1 MILNGYVN
9 WENDCNLID
18 WGVYYFQANWRVIR
32 TDLERSN
39 SVSVALKNSKMQTTS
54 NNHFSNLTCTAWARQ
69 TALGQGL
76 QYDCL
81 QEVWCPASQLAMSNV
96 LSWLAFKEI
105 SQTLELSSLPETA
118 RMDIATGRRLVLF
131 GWWNPMESNR
141 SQANDSCHTMPKAS
155 NPPDIG
161 ILVARH
167 DTCTIMTYHDTS
179 SQWQD
184 DNWRI
189 IL

>member
-1 MILNGYVN
+1 MHIHVCHNGTYTKIHMTVHGCDWKWNQIPLNQMILNGFVN
-9 WENDCNLID
+9 RENDYNLIY
-18 WGVYYFQANWRVIR
+18 WGIYYFQTNWRVIR

-39 SVSVALKNSKMQTTS
+39 SASVALKNSKMQTTS
-54 NNHFSNLTCTAWARQ
+54 NNHSCNLTCTAWARQ

-131 GWWNPMESNR
+131 GSIWAIES
-141 SQANDSCHTMPKAS
+141 H
-155 NPPDIG
+155 G
-161 ILVARH
+161 IQS
-167 DTCTIMTYHDTS
+167 IS
-179 SQWQD
+179 SQW
-184 DNWRI
+184 
-189 IL
+189 